1 MAAPLPGGAVDIE
14 GRHVEPTVIVDPD
27 LDSPIMSEEIFGPI
41 LPVITVD
48 SMDEAVAL
56 VNRRPKPLALY
67 VFAEDRDA
75 ADAVLSATSSGG
87 ACVNHVV
94 LHITPRPA
102 LRRRRRGWDRALPRP
117 VGLRYL
123 LQPEVGHAKPTKPD
137 PSILY
142 PPYTGLKGRLIR
154 KFL

>member
-1 MAAPLPGGAVDIE
+1 MRGGGLGNGNGFFMHPAVLA
-14 GRHVEPTVIVDPD
+14 GATNAMRV
-27 LDSPIMSEEIFGPI
+27 SREEIFGPI

-48 SMDEAVAL
+48 SVDEAVAL

-67 VFAEDRDA
+67 VFAEDRNA
-75 ADAVLSATSSGG
+75 ADAVLNATSSGG

-94 LHITPRPA
+94 LHITPP
-102 LRRRRRGWDRALPRP
+102 DLPFGG
-117 VGLRYL
+117 VGEAGIGRYHGQSGFDTFSNL
-123 LQPEVGHAKPTKPD
+123 KSVMRKPTKPD

-142 PPYTGLKGRLIR
+142 PPYTGLKEKLIR